1 MDQITELVKGM
12 SLDDIS
18 RNSTVVRMEDIG
30 EDQLGHG
37 HMVHDEDRTDP
48 RHKTSQHSRGNGDL
62 SEERGEWAN
71 MVRFQF

>member
-30 EDQLGHG
+30 EDQLDHG

-48 RHKTSQHSRGNGDL
+48 RHKTSQHSRG
-62 SEERGEWAN
+62 EW
-71 MVRFQF
+71 RFI